1 MLRISTETKMKPEA
15 VIKAAAK
22 YFTEQFGLKVKE
34 QDADSIEL
42 EGGGGGVAV
51 VLKPS
56 TRRPRSKWLP
66 MNGRFRSRNSW
77 GVLKENKV
85 TLHSV

>member
-1 MLRISTETKMKPEA
+1 MKPEA

-51 VLKPS
+51 GVKTVDKKTQVEVVTNEWEIQVKEFMGSLKG
-56 TRRPRSKWLP
+56 K
-66 MNGRFRSRNSW
+66 
-77 GVLKENKV
+77 
-85 TLHSV
+85 